1 MNGRVTCGPST
12 VRWHVTTCGGVQ
24 SPALNAHRE
33 GHRRHRSQAEPMG
46 TLAPLAQ
53 DPAAAA
59 AAPLASVNSSGSAH
73 SDGFIPTLFPT

>member
-33 GHRRHRSQAEPMG
+33 GHRRHLSQAEPTG
-46 TLAPLAQ
+46 TLAPLA
-53 DPAAAA
+53 
-59 AAPLASVNSSGSAH
+59 
-73 SDGFIPTLFPT
+73 